1 MAAKRLKAIWER
13 KKAELHLTQDKAA
26 DILGFGT
33 QGAVSHYL
41 NAKTPL
47 NTDTVIKF
55 ASLLGVAPEE
65 IRPDMADLFAI
76 VRRNQPN
83 QPPVTENVVLAPREK
98 ALLDMFGSLPEIEK
112 EQLISALHEKQQY
125 YDKLLEELAAARG
138 KKIS

>member
-83 QPPVTENVVLAPREK
+83 QPPVTENVVLAPRE
-98 ALLDMFGSLPEIEK
+98 GSTGYVRKPSGDRK
-112 EQLISALHEKQQY
+112 GAA
-125 YDKLLEELAAARG
+125 DKR
-138 KKIS
+138 SS